1 MGFFDF
7 FRKKDINEGLR
18 AYRAEARA
26 ILIDV
31 REQKEY
37 AEGHLPQSRN
47 IPLGRIDLVESMIP
61 DKEVPLFLYCEKGA
75 RAEKAARKLAD
86 LGYQKV
92 TAIGGVEAYGG
103 KLEKGIKTKSLQS
116 QVSASQMRKNM
127 PWLNQKKIPRI

>member
-7 FRKKDINEGLR
+7 FKKKDINEGLR

-37 AEGHLPQSRN
+37 AEGHLPHSRN

-61 DKEVPLFLYCEKGA
+61 DKEVPLFLYCASRGSA
-75 RAEKAARKLAD
+75 
-86 LGYQKV
+86 
-92 TAIGGVEAYGG
+92 GGRNRTPVCKQIEFMV
-103 KLEKGIKTKSLQS
+103 K
-116 QVSASQMRKNM
+116 
-127 PWLNQKKIPRI
+127 

>member
-61 DKEVPLFLYCEKGA
+61 DKGVPLFLYCEKGS
-75 RAEKAARKLAD
+75 RAEKAAKKLTD

-92 TAIGGVEAYGG
+92 MAIGGVETYVG

-116 QVSASQMRKNM
+116 QVSVSQMRKNM
-127 PWLNQKKIPRI
+127 PWLNQKKIPRM

>member
-7 FRKKDINEGLR
+7 FKKKDINEGLR

-37 AEGHLPQSRN
+37 AEGHLPHSRN

-61 DKEVPLFLYCEKGA
+61 
-75 RAEKAARKLAD
+75 
-86 LGYQKV
+86 
-92 TAIGGVEAYGG
+92 
-103 KLEKGIKTKSLQS
+103 EKGIKTKSLQS
-116 QVSASQMRKNM
+116 QGSASQMRKNM

>member
-61 DKEVPLFLYCEKGA
+61 DKGVPLFLYCEKGS
-75 RAEKAARKLAD
+75 RAEKAAKKLAD

-92 TAIGGVEAYGG
+92 TAIGGVETYVG

-116 QVSASQMRKNM
+116 QVSVSQMRKNM
-127 PWLNQKKIPRI
+127 PWLNQKKIPRM